1 MASVVLQGNTR
12 RIRGKFYDLDGNLF
26 DGNTVKLLII
36 NGAGAKTL
44 LTYGIDAAV
53 VRVGL
58 GEYTYNAVLNTQGT
72 WAFYFYSEGTIAASG
87 KHFITV
93 EAIPSP

>member
-12 RIRGKFYDLDGNLF
+12 RIRARFYDLDGNLF
-26 DGNTVKLLII
+26 DGNTVKLLIQ
-36 NGAGAKTL
+36 NGLGAKTL
-44 LTYGIDAAV
+44 LQYGVDAAIIRNSV
-53 VRVGL
+53 
-58 GEYTYNAVLNTQGT
+58 GEYTYAAVLNNAGT
-72 WAFYFYSEGTIAASG
+72 WAFYWYSEGTIAASG